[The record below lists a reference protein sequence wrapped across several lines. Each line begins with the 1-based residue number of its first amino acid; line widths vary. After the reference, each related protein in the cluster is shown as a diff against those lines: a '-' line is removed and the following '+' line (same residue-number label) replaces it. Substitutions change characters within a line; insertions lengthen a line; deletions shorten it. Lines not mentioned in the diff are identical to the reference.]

1 VSRTPEDLARVE
13 RDEGY
18 LKLLATLA
26 TAGSGGEL
34 GVVRQIA
41 AWIDS
46 KAVLEVLANRH
57 AWFDDWQVKEALVRN
72 DATPE
77 ALRSRCAQAVGILD
91 LLRELDSDAID
102 PEDKAEIRDQV
113 RSLIRA
119 LPPGDREVVK
129 ARALELSSSRDVER
143 RRGAAVPPVAFDR
156 RRPSETAAFAAEEIE
171 AHESELPVALSPEV
185 PLAKPIEQT
194 ARPVRD
200 LDATQEISPLKPR
213 TAEGSLL
220 ARSLAERAEIARTS
234 TDLDV
239 LEILTGDPTDE
250 VRLALLGNATVT
262 DRMVATMA
270 RNASAA
276 VAREI
281 YRNRRL
287 FQRPAVRSALLEC
300 PNVPS
305 AALVEVVSSMG
316 DLRGLL
322 GLTQNPQIR
331 SLEVKARARARLT
344 SLFRGLGA
352 AEKMSTIRQTGRT
365 LLRALWADFFR
376 DEELVLRCLQERHL
390 DPGLLIEIARSS
402 IAPRRALQAIGES
415 PSLSTNYQV
424 RLALARNPKTP
435 RSVSFKVMRTLRPA
449 DRQMIEREQAAGFSG
464 EG

>member
-1 VSRTPEDLARVE
+1 MSRPVADPERAE

-18 LKLLATLA
+18 LKLLATLKTTGA
-26 TAGSGGEL
+26 GGEL

-46 KAVLEVLANRH
+46 SQVLEVLGSHA
-57 AWFDDWQVKEALVRN
+57 AWFDDWQVKDALVRN
-72 DATPE
+72 EATPE
-77 ALRSRCAQAVGILD
+77 HLRSRCAQAVGILD
-91 LLRELDSDAID
+91 LLHELDNGEIEA
-102 PEDKAEIRDQV
+102 EDKAEIRDQV
-113 RSLIRA
+113 RTLIRA
-119 LPPGDREVVK
+119 LPAGDREVVK
-129 ARALELSSSRDVER
+129 ARALELSSTRDVER
-143 RRGAAVPPVAFDR
+143 RRGPSSPTAVAFDR
-156 RRPSETAAFAAEEIE
+156 RRPSETAAFAAEELDDE
-171 AHESELPVALSPEV
+171 AAADVDGASVRGLPVEPEGEDLEDTQEV
-185 PLAKPIEQT
+185 PPLT
-194 ARPVRD
+194 A
-200 LDATQEISPLKPR
+200 AGPR
-213 TAEGSLL
+213 SSLL
-220 ARSLAERAEIARTS
+220 DLPLVERAELARTS
-234 TDLDV
+234 PDAGV
-239 LEILTGDPTDE
+239 LAVLVGDATDE
-250 VRLALLGNATVT
+250 VRLALLANSAIT
-262 DRMVATMA
+262 DRQVAAMA

-281 YRNRRL
+281 YRNRRM

-390 DPGLLIEIARSS
+390 DPGLLLEIARSS

-435 RSVSFKVMRTLRPA
+435 RSVCHKVMRTLRPA
-449 DRQMIEREQAAGFSG
+449 DRQMIERERVMGSSEDG
-464 EG
+464 

>member
-1 VSRTPEDLARVE
+1 MSRTTADPERAE

-18 LKLLATLA
+18 LKLLATLK
-26 TAGSGGEL
+26 TTGSGGEL

-46 KAVLEVLANRH
+46 SPVLEVLGGHA
-57 AWFDDWQVKEALVRN
+57 AWFDDWQVKDALVRN
-72 DATPE
+72 EATPE
-77 ALRSRCAQAVGILD
+77 HLRSRCAQAVGILD
-91 LLRELDSDAID
+91 LLHELDNDQID

-119 LPPGDREVVK
+119 LPAGDREVVK

-143 RRGAAVPPVAFDR
+143 RRGPSSPAAVAFDR
-156 RRPSETAAFAAEEIE
+156 RRPSETAAFAAESLEDDGAETDGSLELITADGDPGDLE
-171 AHESELPVALSPEV
+171 DTQEVAPLGPSEPRSSLLDL
-185 PLAKPIEQT
+185 PLA
-194 ARPVRD
+194 A
-200 LDATQEISPLKPR
+200 
-213 TAEGSLL
+213 
-220 ARSLAERAEIARTS
+220 RAELARTS
-234 TDLDV
+234 KDAAV
-239 LEILTGDPTDE
+239 LAVLVGDSTDE
-250 VRLALLGNATVT
+250 VRLALLENTAIT
-262 DRMVATMA
+262 DRQVAVMA
-270 RNASAA
+270 RTASAA

-281 YRNRRL
+281 YRNRRM

-390 DPGLLIEIARSS
+390 DPGLLLEIARSS

-435 RSVSFKVMRTLRPA
+435 RSVCHKVMRTLRPA
-449 DRQMIEREQAAGFSG
+449 DRQVIERERLMGG
-464 EG
+464 GDEG

>member
-1 VSRTPEDLARVE
+1 MSRTTADPERTE
-13 RDEGY
+13 RDEAY
-18 LKLLATLA
+18 LKLLATLK
-26 TAGSGGEL
+26 TTGSGGEL

-46 KAVLEVLANRH
+46 SPVLEVLGGHA
-57 AWFDDWQVKEALVRN
+57 AWFDDWQVKDALVRN
-72 DATPE
+72 EATPE
-77 ALRSRCAQAVGILD
+77 HLRSRCAQAVGILD
-91 LLRELDSDAID
+91 LLHELDNDQIDA
-102 PEDKAEIRDQV
+102 EDKAEIRDQV
-113 RSLIRA
+113 RGLIRA
-119 LPPGDREVVK
+119 LPAGDREVVK

-143 RRGAAVPPVAFDR
+143 RRGPSSPAAVAFDR
-156 RRPSETAAFAAEEIE
+156 RRTSETAAFAAESLEEDGELVAAE
-171 AHESELPVALSPEV
+171 ADPEDLEDTQEVV
-185 PLAKPIEQT
+185 PLGPTE
-194 ARPVRD
+194 
-200 LDATQEISPLKPR
+200 PR
-213 TAEGSLL
+213 SSLL
-220 ARSLAERAEIARTS
+220 DLPLGERAELARTS
-234 TDLDV
+234 KDAAV
-239 LEILTGDPTDE
+239 LAVLVGDTTDE
-250 VRLALLGNATVT
+250 VRLALLENTAIT
-262 DRMVATMA
+262 DRQVAAMA
-270 RNASAA
+270 RTASAA

-281 YRNRRL
+281 YRNRRM

-390 DPGLLIEIARSS
+390 DPGLLLEIARSS

-435 RSVSFKVMRTLRPA
+435 RSVCHKIMRTLRPA
-449 DRQMIEREQAAGFSG
+449 DRQVIERERVMAGG
-464 EG
+464 DEG